1 MSITPD
7 SLLTL
12 EAYARVRDAERPAVR
27 AHRRLRS
34 LHLGA
39 LLHLQFEDERTVR
52 HQIQEMLRAERTFEP
67 AGIQAEIDAYA
78 PLLPDGTDWTAT
90 LFIEVPDA
98 DTRRRELVRLAGVED
113 RLFVQVDGQ
122 DPVYA
127 QADRDAAHRPV
138 GKTSAVH
145 FLRFALTP
153 ASRAAIKTGAGVTI
167 GCDHPGCAVQAALP
181 AATLASLAADL
192 R

>member
-1 MSITPD
+1 MSITPE

-34 LHLGA
+34 LHLGE

-78 PLLPDGTDWTAT
+78 PLLPDGSDWTAT
-90 LFIEVPDA
+90 LFIEVPDPEA
-98 DTRRRELVRLAGVED
+98 RRRELVRLAGVED
-113 RLFVQVDGQ
+113 RLFVQVDGHE
-122 DPVYA
+122 PVVA
-127 QADRDAAHRPV
+127 QADRDAAHRPA

-145 FLRFALTP
+145 FLRFVLTP
-153 ASRAAIKTGAGVTI
+153 PMRAAVQAGAGVVI
-167 GCDHPGCAVQAALP
+167 GCDHPAYPAHTRMP
-181 AATLASLAADL
+181 AATLASLVADL